1 MNNMKKTYRTPKA
14 IVAHISGTE
23 TILAGSDPN
32 SLRRYDDEEVDGSEA
47 LSKKGY
53 YDLWGNDEN

>member
-1 MNNMKKTYRTPKA
+1 MNIMKKTYRTPKA

-32 SLRRYDDEEVDGSEA
+32 FSMYDEQVGGNSA
-47 LSKKGY
+47 LSKWDD
-53 YDLWGNDEN
+53 DLWDEEYGY